1 MATERQWL
9 TTVYEKV
16 WPGLRRFI
24 DAARQRVMAPWH
36 DYRGLPDPLGVYAA
50 APIWQA
56 EVDKLMPVLQTAALD
71 RATQLGAPAGSV
83 NGIADALADQARTR
97 ILLTQLTD
105 EVAGMVME
113 TVSTMARMGAPA
125 ARIAEAVDELL
136 DTTNSVRWPNRG
148 MLIARTELTKS
159 WNVGLLAYGIQVQQD
174 TGRPRVKTWDCEVD
188 GQERPSHKR
197 ANGQTVALTMPFV
210 VGNEYALY
218 PGAPTLS
225 AEEACNCRCDMTLK
239 ETSDGRS

>member
-1 MATERQWL
+1 MATERAWL
-9 TTVYEKV
+9 TTIYEKV

-24 DAARQRVMAPWH
+24 DAARERVMAPW
-36 DYRGLPDPLGVYAA
+36 YSYKGLPDPAGVYAA

-56 EVDKLMPVLQTAALD
+56 EVDKLMPVLQAAALD
-71 RATQLGAPAGSV
+71 RAKQLGAKPGVLS
-83 NGIADALADQARTR
+83 IADSLADEARTR
-97 ILLTQLTD
+97 VLLTNLTD
-105 EVAGMVME
+105 EVAQLVLE
-113 TVSTMARMGAPA
+113 TVSTMARAGASTD
-125 ARIAEAVDELL
+125 RIAQAVDELL
-136 DTTNSVRWPNRG
+136 DTTGSTRWPGRG

-174 TGRPRVKTWDCEVD
+174 TGRARTKRWDCEVD
-188 GQERPSHKR
+188 GHERPSHKR

-225 AEEACNCRCDMTLK
+225 AEEACNCRCEMTLK
-239 ETSDGRS
+239 EAGDGRS